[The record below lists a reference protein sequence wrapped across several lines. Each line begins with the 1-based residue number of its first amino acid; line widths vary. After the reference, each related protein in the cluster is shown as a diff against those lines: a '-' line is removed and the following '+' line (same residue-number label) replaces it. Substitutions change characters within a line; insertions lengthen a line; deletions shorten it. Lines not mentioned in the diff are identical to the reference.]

1 MEKKTLADLLVQM
14 TIDKAK
20 KEGKHPMEIINELKL
35 LIADKRMMERQRVIQ
50 AVSNIFLCKN

>member
-20 KEGKHPMEIINELKL
+20 KEGKHPMEIINEVKE
-35 LIADKRMMERQRVIQ
+35 LIADKRKMERQRVIQ
-50 AVSNIFLCKN
+50 ADSKVLCKN